1 MAIEKIIQINNK
13 EWQEVA
19 GPYLT
24 ESEAQTDLTLFES
37 GDVKPHRVYY
47 GKNKSKAVR

>member
-1 MAIEKIIQINNK
+1 
-13 EWQEVA
+13 VA

-37 GDVKPHRVYY
+37 GDVKPHRVYH